1 MCTSPGHALEEQSL
15 VWRCQCSDGV
25 WSHVV
30 LVAHHAVPH
39 HCWDC
44 YVPASKILIYTRTL
58 SMSQLVRSLD
68 NLLNI
73 KPPLFCSRRNSRRSC
88 SASRGTL
95 QGFPRMCITGM
106 VSLACPTIPTT
117 NPEQRQEL
125 QRQRTALMLNRPRN
139 SFQLRG
145 WNTGVESLPSG
156 GGGSHGNSR
165 AEGLRNRRVELPS
178 RRSGCVLTQQAL

>member
-1 MCTSPGHALEEQSL
+1 M
-15 VWRCQCSDGV
+15 WRCQCSDGV

-125 QRQRTALMLNRPRN
+125 QRQRTALMPNRPRN